1 MKLFLNSCVLEE
13 IVEIA
18 QWGVL
23 GGLTMNP
30 TMLSKLRTDYVAHL
44 TKICSLVNDIPVL
57 AQVVSTAPQEIL
69 AEGQVLAGISEK
81 IVVKVQTN
89 PAGLQGMKLLKGAG
103 VRVCATAAHSV
114 IEALVAAEL
123 GVDHVAI
130 FVGLLGE
137 RDENPTNELINR
149 IRKAFDNSGTA
160 TKLMCAGRS
169 VNQIVEAAIFG
180 ADEATCA
187 YKIWTQFLDN
197 AYTKARWDA
206 FIGDWRGAYGDRNWI
221 TGY

>member
-1 MKLFLNSCVLEE
+1 MLNSCVLEE
-13 IVEIA
+13 IEEIA

-23 GGLTMNP
+23 GGITINP
-30 TMLSKLRTDYVAHL
+30 TMLSRVKTDYVAHL
-44 TKICSLVNDIPVL
+44 GKICSLVDDIPVF
-57 AQVVSTAPQEIL
+57 AQVVSTAPQDIL
-69 AEGQVLAGISEK
+69 AEGQALAKVSDK

-103 VRVCATAAHSV
+103 VRVCATAIHSV

-137 RDENPTNELINR
+137 RDENPPNELIAK
-149 IRKAFDNSGTA
+149 IRKAFDNSRTA
-160 TKLMCAGRS
+160 TRLLCAARS
-169 VNQIVEAAIFG
+169 VNQVVEAAVCG
-180 ADEATCA
+180 ADETTCP
-187 YKIWTQFLDN
+187 YQVWTQFLDN

-206 FIGDWRGAYGDRNWI
+206 FIGDWKGAYGDKNWI